1 MGTFGT
7 VLIVV
12 AILAAL
18 AAAIS
23 YWRSG
28 EVYRD
33 IGREHDLLRQ
43 APPAADFTLRD
54 EIRQLV
60 VARNERRVRQ
70 GKEPLDVEEEV
81 ERELRELG
89 A

>member
-7 VLIVV
+7 VLIALAVV
-12 AILAAL
+12 AAL
-18 AAAIS
+18 AAALS

-28 EVYRD
+28 DAYRE
-33 IGREHDLLRQ
+33 IGRETELLE
-43 APPAADFTLRD
+43 PPAAAVEFTLRD

-60 VARNERRVRQ
+60 IARNERLQRQ
-70 GKEPLDVEEEV
+70 GKEPLDVDAEV
-81 ERELRELG
+81 ERELRDLG